1 MVCDYDHPLWYDLLQ
16 MVADTLHSS
25 VPEEY
30 LVHTGMPLSNQ
41 SHDID
46 DSKYCTSVTSTL
58 SSLSLGNQYTQQRS
72 VSSHDSPTPQVSTAT
87 NVDGGHDA
95 THTEDCA
102 GGSEWSETSSLSSP
116 LPCSEQTPLVEQRT
130 LVSSTSDRND
140 NDNDAIS
147 QPHPPSNDQST
158 STRSQQPSRIPVLA
172 KHLRQEPLS
181 DAAVVNDDSTA
192 IPSYQST
199 RKPVN
204 FDDLTLNSA
213 HHQQPMLS
221 RIPVVNPSM
230 SPPSSYYRPPSPFNT
245 GGATRR
251 AGVGG
256 RYPSPHTAAKFS
268 HFVANESDAPS
279 PGKAGRETLPR
290 DDNDLDSSS
299 ISDNRRQDHH
309 PST

>member
-1 MVCDYDHPLWYDLLQ
+1 MVA
-16 MVADTLHSS
+16 ADTLHSS

-30 LVHTGMPLSNQ
+30 LIRTGTPLSTQ
-41 SHDID
+41 SPDLD

-58 SSLSLGNQYTQQRS
+58 SSLSLDNQSAQQRS
-72 VSSHDSPTPQVSTAT
+72 VSSHDSPTPHVSTAT

-95 THTEDCA
+95 TPTEDCA

-130 LVSSTSDRND
+130 LVSSTSDRNN
-140 NDNDAIS
+140 NDDDDDAIS
-147 QPHPPSNDQST
+147 QPHPPSNSQSA
-158 STRSQQPSRIPVLA
+158 STKSQQPSRIPVLA

-181 DAAVVNDDSTA
+181 DTAIVNDDSTT
-192 IPSYQST
+192 IPSYRST

-213 HHQQPMLS
+213 HHQQPVLS
-221 RIPVVNPSM
+221 RIPVLNPSM
-230 SPPSSYYRPPSPFNT
+230 SPPSSYYRPPSPFNSA
-245 GGATRR
+245 GATRR

-256 RYPSPHTAAKFS
+256 RYPSPHAASKFS

-290 DDNDLDSSS
+290 DDKDLDSSS
-299 ISDNRRQDHH
+299 ISGNRRQDHH